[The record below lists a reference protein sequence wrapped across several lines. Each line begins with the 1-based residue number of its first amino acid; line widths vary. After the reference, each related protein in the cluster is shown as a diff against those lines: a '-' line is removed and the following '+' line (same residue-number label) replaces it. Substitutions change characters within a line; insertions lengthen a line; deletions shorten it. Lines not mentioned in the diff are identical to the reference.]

1 MGLGYKEAVPLLNT
15 LKELDG
21 KENISFLELGNNY
34 MRGDETI
41 NWVKSLDLDIPLGGQ
56 QHKNGFVTKYF
67 WTKIGFNHTS
77 IDMNGLDG
85 SLNLDLRKDLSEVF
99 PEKFDFVYD
108 GGTGEHVDNQY
119 MCFKNVHNF
128 TKPGGLMCHVLPKVG
143 TVPGHC
149 QYYYTLESFKV
160 LAEICEYEVKELC
173 EHEAVAGAMIYATLR
188 KKDNDFISEEEFKK
202 VPIHYV
208 EGQSNDKA
216 LYPYAYK

>member
-1 MGLGYKEAVPLLNT
+1 MGLGMREAIPLLKT

-34 MRGDETI
+34 MRGDDTI
-41 NWVKSLDLDIPLGGQ
+41 AWVNSLNLNIPLGGE
-56 QHKNGFVTKYF
+56 QHPKGFVTKTF
-67 WTKIGFNHTS
+67 WTQLGFNHTS

-85 SLNLDLRKDLSEVF
+85 SLNLDLRKDLSKEF
-99 PEKFDFVYD
+99 TKTFDFVYD

-128 TKPGGLMCHVLPKVG
+128 TKPGGIMCHVLPKVG

-149 QYYYTLESFKV
+149 QYYYTLESFEV
-160 LAEICEYEVKELC
+160 LAKLCNYEIKELF
-173 EHEAVAGAMIYATLR
+173 EHEAVAGKMIYATLKR
-188 KKDNDFISEEEFKK
+188 KNNEFITEEEFKK
-202 VPIHYV
+202 VPIHFV
-208 EGQSNDKA
+208 GGHSNDKD